1 MAEVTEVVA
10 PVPRRESW
18 TKAGPVVSHLDE
30 TEITALEERTT
41 ATSADPSPLGLWAL
55 ATGTWILG
63 TVFGGA
69 FPSSAFMGTFPVLL
83 IFAGIAQ
90 FIAGL
95 FAFRRTNVLW
105 ATAFCCLGSLY
116 VTTAVFFLLAAGQ
129 AFPNAG
135 DATIMQG
142 FLLESFAFISL
153 ALAVA
158 ALPTNLAVFSVFA
171 CLTVGYALTGIPFLN
186 GNYDVAGWAIIRD
199 IGGWFLVAAG
209 FFAFY
214 TGMAIVVN
222 SIWNRTVV
230 PLGGVVH

>member
-1 MAEVTEVVA
+1 MTEVVA
-10 PVPRRESW
+10 PLPRRESW
-18 TKAGPVVSHLDE
+18 TKAGPVVSHMDE

-69 FPSSAFMGTFPVLL
+69 FPSSAFMGTVPALL
-83 IFAGIAQ
+83 IFAGLAQ

-105 ATAFCCLGSLY
+105 ATAFCSFGALY
-116 VTTAVFFLLAAGQ
+116 VATSLFFIMSANQG
-129 AFPNAG
+129 FPNGG
-135 DATIMQG
+135 DATILQG
-142 FLLESFAFISL
+142 FFLESFAFIAL
-153 ALAVA
+153 ALAIA

-171 CLTVGYALTGIPFLN
+171 CLTVGYALTGIPFLK
-186 GNYDVAGWAIIRD
+186 GNYDAAGWTIIRD

-209 FFAFY
+209 FFAYY
-214 TGMAIVVN
+214 TGMAVVVN
-222 SIWNRTVV
+222 SIWNRTVM
-230 PLGGVVH
+230 PLGGEAH